1 MTTLWIFTGLFL
13 LLACLILWHH
23 FFKSSLYSADQS
35 NMRGQTNKDL
45 YHEHL
50 KELEKDFSEG
60 GVDKENFEFLKEELD
75 QSLLL
80 DMSATAKEEQAKDK
94 RTSILWPVMLT
105 LFIVAFSAAYYYQH
119 GAYADVELAASQP
132 ANHPQ
137 GEQSEAQVVIAQMQ
151 NLHKEVQDNPQ
162 NADAWFQLGQL
173 LTSVA
178 EFDSAFIAYGKVLE
192 IEGEQADVLALQAQA
207 KYYKN
212 KQQRNAEI
220 NALLD
225 RALMLDP
232 NDPTTLMLIGMD
244 HYFNEQYLQAA
255 SVWQQIIDT
264 GGAGANQGPLLDG
277 IAQARKLASE
287 GGSAGNNADK
297 SARQVNQ
304 NSDVANPQPTEN
316 TVATTAATASIQV
329 TVDLSEQ
336 IIAALNQGGDKTLF
350 IYAIASNGSRMPLA
364 AVKAKASDLP
374 MTVTL
379 DDSKAM
385 SPRMTIST
393 VDMVNVLAV
402 ISHAGTPGAK
412 AGDYKGEVANVKVNA
427 NEVLNLT
434 IDTIVE

>member
-50 KELEKDFSEG
+50 KELEKDYREG
-60 GVDKENFEFLKEELD
+60 GIDEENFEFLKEELD

-80 DMSATAKEEQAKDK
+80 DMSATAKEQQAKDK
-94 RTSILWPVMLT
+94 QTSLLWPAMMT
-105 LFIVAFSAAYYYQH
+105 LFIVAFSAAYYHQH

-137 GEQSEAQVVIAQMQ
+137 GEQSQAQVVIAQMQ

-178 EFDSAFIAYGKVLE
+178 EFDSAFIAFGKVLE
-192 IEGEQADVLALQAQA
+192 IEGEQADVIALQAQA

-212 KQQRNAEI
+212 KQQRNDEI

-287 GGSAGNNADK
+287 GGSAGN

-304 NSDVANPQPTEN
+304 DSAVVNPQPSGN
-316 TVATTAATASIQV
+316 TVAATAVTASIQV
-329 TVDLSEQ
+329 RVDVSAK
-336 IIAALNQGGDKTLF
+336 IISALNQGSDKTLF

-385 SPRMTIST
+385 SPQMTIST

-402 ISHAGTPGAK
+402 ISHAGTPGTK
-412 AGDYKGEVANVKVNA
+412 AGDYKGEVANVKVSA